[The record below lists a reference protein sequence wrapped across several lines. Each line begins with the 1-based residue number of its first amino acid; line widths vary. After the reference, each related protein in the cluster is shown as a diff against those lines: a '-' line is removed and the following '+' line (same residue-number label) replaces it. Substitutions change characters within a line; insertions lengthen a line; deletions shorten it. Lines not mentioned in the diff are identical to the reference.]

1 MIQIDMSASTRES
14 FGKGAMRRLR
24 VSGNTPAVLYGNA
37 KEVTP
42 LQLETAPLL
51 KSLFQISRKNAVV
64 NLSINDGDTRH
75 VVVKE
80 VQTDPV
86 TDSLVHADFHEID
99 LQKASSFV
107 VSLDYTGKA
116 KGEEFG
122 GALVVHNSLITLEG
136 LPLSIPDV
144 VTVDVTELGVGDK
157 IVLSDISLPSDIQM
171 ASAGTELCVEVI
183 SASAVAAAATA
194 AAEAAEKSE
203 AADTA
208 VAEEP
213 VVEGE
218 EETEAAESD

>member
-1 MIQIDMSASTRES
+1 MSASTRES

-24 VSGNTPAVLYGNA
+24 TSGNTPAVLYGNE
-37 KEVTP
+37 KDVTP
-42 LQLETAPLL
+42 LQLETAPFL

-107 VSLDYTGKA
+107 VALDFTGKA

-122 GALVVHNSLITLEG
+122 GELVVHNALITLEG

-144 VTVDVTELGVGDK
+144 VSVDVTDLGVGDT
-157 IVLSDISLPSDIQM
+157 IVVSDITLPADIQM
-171 ASAGTELCVEVI
+171 VSAGTELCVEVI
-183 SASAVAAAATA
+183 SATAAAAAAASLTA
-194 AAEAAEKSE
+194 AADAAEKSDAE
-203 AADTA
+203 DAAA
-208 VAEEP
+208 AAEEP
-213 VVEGE
+213 AAEGDAD
-218 EETEAAESD
+218 TEATESE